1 MLLAKFEEYL
11 KNNPIKAPSFHPSF
25 EDTLNKML
33 DVGGKRFR
41 PLLMLSVVDAIDDR
55 MIPNAYAPAL
65 AVECLH
71 TYSLIHDDLPCMD
84 NSPLRR
90 GHPTLHTI
98 YGEAAAVLA
107 GDALNT
113 HAFYLIANARLSN
126 DTKVEL
132 IKLLSRDGG
141 AYGMVLGQAIDLF
154 FEKKKL
160 ALDELKFLHIH
171 KTAKLIAASL
181 AMGAVIASAKEELVE
196 KLYNFGIK
204 LGLFFQIRDDL
215 LDVLSSEEKEG
226 KKVQNDGFKN
236 SFVNL
241 LGVDGAKD
249 EFESLKNELI
259 DEIGLFEPKLSNALL
274 AVCDRYFKEDFG
286 G

>member
-1 MLLAKFEEYL
+1 MLNDFENYL
-11 KNNPIKAPSFHPSF
+11 KHNPITTESFHPSF
-25 EDTLNKML
+25 EETLNKML

-41 PLLMLSVVDAIDDR
+41 PLLILSVVKALDER
-55 MIPNAYAPAL
+55 MVQNTYDVAL

-84 NSPLRR
+84 DSPLRR
-90 GHPTLHTI
+90 GHPTLHTV
-98 YGEAAAVLA
+98 YGDAAAVLA

-113 HAFYLIANARLSN
+113 HAFYLISNARLSS

-132 IKLLSRDGG
+132 VKLLSRDGG
-141 AYGMVLGQAIDLF
+141 TYGMVLGQAIDLF
-154 FEKKKL
+154 FEKTKL
-160 ALDELKFLHIH
+160 SLDELKFLHIH

-181 AMGAVIASAKEELVE
+181 AMGAVIVGANEQTIQ

-204 LGLFFQIRDDL
+204 LGLFFQVRDDL
-215 LDVLSSEEKEG
+215 LDALSSEEKEG

-241 LGVDGAKD
+241 LGVNGAKG
-249 EFESLKNELI
+249 EFESLKNELTC
-259 DEIGLFEPKLSNALL
+259 EISEFEPKLSTALF
-274 AVCDRYFKEDFG
+274 AVCERYFKEDF
-286 G
+286 

>member
-1 MLLAKFEEYL
+1 
-11 KNNPIKAPSFHPSF
+11 
-25 EDTLNKML
+25 ML

-41 PLLMLSVVDAIDDR
+41 PLLMLSVVKALDER
-55 MIPNAYAPAL
+55 MIQNTYDIAL

-84 NSPLRR
+84 DSPLRR
-90 GHPTLHTI
+90 GHPTLHTV
-98 YGEAAAVLA
+98 YGDAAAVLA

-113 HAFYLIANARLSN
+113 HAFYLIANARLSS

-132 IKLLSRDGG
+132 VKLLSRDGG
-141 AYGMVLGQAIDLF
+141 TYGMVLGQAIDLF
-154 FEKKKL
+154 FEKTKL
-160 ALDELKFLHIH
+160 SLEELKFLHIH

-181 AMGAVIASAKEELVE
+181 AMGAVIANANEQTIQ

-204 LGLFFQIRDDL
+204 LGLFFQVRDDL
-215 LDVLSSEEKEG
+215 LDALSSEEKEG

-241 LGVDGAKD
+241 LGVDGAKS

-259 DEIGLFEPKLSNALL
+259 REINEFEPKLSTALF
-274 AVCDRYFKEDFG
+274 AVCERYFKEDF
-286 G
+286 

>member
-1 MLLAKFEEYL
+1 MLNDFENYL
-11 KNNPIKAPSFHPSF
+11 KHNPITAKSFHPSF
-25 EDTLNKML
+25 EETLNKML

-41 PLLMLSVVDAIDDR
+41 PLLLLSVVKAVDER
-55 MIPNAYAPAL
+55 MLQNAYDVAL
-65 AVECLH
+65 AIECLH

-84 NSPLRR
+84 DSPLRR

-98 YGEAAAVLA
+98 YGDAAAVLA

-113 HAFYLIANARLSN
+113 HAFYLISNAKLS
-126 DTKVEL
+126 DTTKVAL
-132 IKLLSRDGG
+132 IKMLSRDGG
-141 AYGMVLGQAIDLF
+141 TYGMVLGQAIDLF

-160 ALDELKFLHIH
+160 SLDELKFLHIH

-181 AMGAVIASAKEELVE
+181 AMGAVIASAKDDLID

-204 LGLFFQIRDDL
+204 LGLFFQVRDDL
-215 LDVLSSEEKEG
+215 LDALSSEEKEG
-226 KKVQNDGFKN
+226 KKVQNDGVKN

-241 LGVDGAKD
+241 LGVDGAKS
-249 EFESLKNELI
+249 EFESLKNELTS
-259 DEIGLFEPKLSNALL
+259 EIGEFDEKLSNALFV
-274 AVCDRYFKEDFG
+274 VCEKYFKEDFG

>member
-1 MLLAKFEEYL
+1 MINEFESYL
-11 KNNPIKAPSFHPSF
+11 KNNPIKITSFHPSF
-25 EDTLNKML
+25 EETLNKML

-41 PLLMLSVVDAIDDR
+41 PLLMLSVVKALDER
-55 MIPNAYAPAL
+55 MIQNTYDIAL

-84 NSPLRR
+84 DSPLRR
-90 GHPTLHTI
+90 GHPTLHTV
-98 YGEAAAVLA
+98 YGDAAAVLA

-113 HAFYLIANARLSN
+113 HAFYLIANARLSS

-141 AYGMVLGQAIDLF
+141 TYGMVLGQAIDLF
-154 FEKKKL
+154 FEKTKL
-160 ALDELKFLHIH
+160 SLDELKFLHIH

-181 AMGAVIASAKEELVE
+181 AMGAVIANANEQTIQ

-204 LGLFFQIRDDL
+204 LGLFFQVRDDL
-215 LDVLSSEEKEG
+215 LDALSSEEKEG

-241 LGVDGAKD
+241 LGVDGAKG
-249 EFESLKNELI
+249 EFESLKNELTR
-259 DEIGLFEPKLSNALL
+259 EISEFESKLSTALF
-274 AVCDRYFKEDFG
+274 AVCERYFKEDF
-286 G
+286 

>member
-1 MLLAKFEEYL
+1 MINEFESYL
-11 KNNPIKAPSFHPSF
+11 KNNPIKITSFHPSF
-25 EDTLNKML
+25 EETLNKML

-41 PLLMLSVVDAIDDR
+41 PLLMLSVVKALDER
-55 MIPNAYAPAL
+55 MIQNTYDIAL

-84 NSPLRR
+84 DSPLRR
-90 GHPTLHTI
+90 GHPTLHTV
-98 YGEAAAVLA
+98 YGDAAAVLA

-113 HAFYLIANARLSN
+113 HAFYLIANARLSS

-132 IKLLSRDGG
+132 VKLLSRDGG
-141 AYGMVLGQAIDLF
+141 TYGMVLGQAIDLF
-154 FEKKKL
+154 FEKTKL
-160 ALDELKFLHIH
+160 SLDELKFLHIH

-181 AMGAVIASAKEELVE
+181 AMGAVIANANEQTIQ

-204 LGLFFQIRDDL
+204 LGLFFQVRDDL
-215 LDVLSSEEKEG
+215 LDALSSEEKEG

-241 LGVDGAKD
+241 LGVDGAKG
-249 EFESLKNELI
+249 EFESLKNELTR
-259 DEIGLFEPKLSNALL
+259 EISEFESKLSTALF
-274 AVCDRYFKEDFG
+274 AVCERYFKEDF
-286 G
+286 

>member
-1 MLLAKFEEYL
+1 MINEFESYL
-11 KNNPIKAPSFHPSF
+11 KNNPIKIASFHPSF
-25 EDTLNKML
+25 EETLNKML

-41 PLLMLSVVDAIDDR
+41 PLLMLSVVKALDER
-55 MIPNAYAPAL
+55 MIQNTYDIAL

-84 NSPLRR
+84 DSPLRR
-90 GHPTLHTI
+90 GHPTLHTV
-98 YGEAAAVLA
+98 YGDAAAVLA

-113 HAFYLIANARLSN
+113 HAFYLIANARLSS

-141 AYGMVLGQAIDLF
+141 TYGMVLGQAIDLF
-154 FEKKKL
+154 FEKTKL
-160 ALDELKFLHIH
+160 SLDELKFLHIH

-181 AMGAVIASAKEELVE
+181 AMGAVIANANEQTIQ

-204 LGLFFQIRDDL
+204 LGLFFQVRDDL
-215 LDVLSSEEKEG
+215 LDALSSEEKEG

-241 LGVDGAKD
+241 LGVDGAKG
-249 EFESLKNELI
+249 EFESLKNELTR
-259 DEIGLFEPKLSNALL
+259 EISEFESKLSTALF
-274 AVCDRYFKEDFG
+274 AVCERYFKEDF
-286 G
+286 

>member
-1 MLLAKFEEYL
+1 MLAEFEEYL
-11 KNNPIKAPSFHPSF
+11 KNNPIKIASFHPSF

-33 DVGGKRFR
+33 LVGGKRFR
-41 PLLMLSVVDAIDDR
+41 PLLMLSVVAAIDER
-55 MIPNAYAPAL
+55 MVQNAYDVAL

-84 NSPLRR
+84 DSPLRR

-98 YGEAAAVLA
+98 YGYAAAVLA

-113 HAFYLIANARLSN
+113 HAFYLISNARLSN
-126 DTKVEL
+126 DVKVEL
-132 IKLLSRDGG
+132 VRVLSRDGG

-160 ALDELKFLHIH
+160 SLDELKFLHIH

-181 AMGAVIASAKEELVE
+181 AMGAVIGGAKAELVDR
-196 KLYNFGIK
+196 LYDFGIR
-204 LGLFFQIRDDL
+204 LGLFFQVRDDL
-215 LDVLSSEEKEG
+215 LDALSSEEKEG
-226 KKVQNDGFKN
+226 KKTQNDGEKN

-241 LGVDGAKD
+241 LGVDGAKG

-259 DEIGLFEPKLSNALL
+259 REINEFEPKLSTTLL

>member
-1 MLLAKFEEYL
+1 MINEFESYL
-11 KNNPIKAPSFHPSF
+11 KNNPIKIASFHPSF
-25 EDTLNKML
+25 EETLNKML

-41 PLLMLSVVDAIDDR
+41 PLLMLSVVKALDER
-55 MIPNAYAPAL
+55 MIQNTYDIAL

-84 NSPLRR
+84 DSPLRR
-90 GHPTLHTI
+90 GHPTLHTV
-98 YGEAAAVLA
+98 YGDAAAVLA

-113 HAFYLIANARLSN
+113 HAFYMIANARLSS

-132 IKLLSRDGG
+132 VKLLSRDGG
-141 AYGMVLGQAIDLF
+141 TYGMVLGQAIDLF
-154 FEKKKL
+154 FEKTKL
-160 ALDELKFLHIH
+160 SLDELKFLHIH

-181 AMGAVIASAKEELVE
+181 AMGAVIANANEQTIQ

-204 LGLFFQIRDDL
+204 LGLFFQVRDDL
-215 LDVLSSEEKEG
+215 LDALSSEEKEG

-241 LGVDGAKD
+241 LGVDGAKG
-249 EFESLKNELI
+249 EFESLKNELTR
-259 DEIGLFEPKLSNALL
+259 EISEFESKLSTALF
-274 AVCDRYFKEDFG
+274 AVCERYFKEDF
-286 G
+286 

>member
-1 MLLAKFEEYL
+1 MLKAFEEYL
-11 KNNPIKAPSFHPSF
+11 RNNPIKIDSFHPYF
-25 EDTLNKML
+25 EQTLNEML
-33 DVGGKRFR
+33 NVGGKRFR
-41 PLLMLSVVDAIDDR
+41 PLLILSVVEALDDR
-55 MIPNAYAPAL
+55 MLYNAYDVAL

-90 GHPTLHTI
+90 GHPTLHTT
-98 YGEAAAVLA
+98 YGDAAAVLA

-113 HAFYLIANARLSN
+113 HAFYLISNSRLSN
-126 DTKVEL
+126 DTKMEL

-141 AYGMVLGQAIDLF
+141 VYGMALGQAIDLF

-160 ALDELKFLHIH
+160 SLDELKFLHIH

-181 AMGAVIASAKEELVE
+181 AMGGVIAGARADLLER
-196 KLYNFGIK
+196 LYSFGIK
-204 LGLFFQIRDDL
+204 LGLFFQVRDDL
-215 LDVLSSEEKEG
+215 LDALSSEEKEG
-226 KKVQNDGFKN
+226 KKVQNDGAKN

-241 LGVDGAKD
+241 LGVDGAKS
-249 EFESLKNELI
+249 EFRSLKQDLIAQLNE
-259 DEIGLFEPKLSNALL
+259 FEPKLSAALF